1 MDETW
6 TTARLLKW
14 TADYLAQRQIESPR
28 LEAELLLAKA
38 IGCSR
43 IDLYTR
49 FDEEAP
55 EDARVTFRSL
65 VKQRAEG
72 MPTAYLIG
80 EKEFFSYSFN
90 VTPDVL
96 IPRPE
101 TEHLVTE
108 TLDLVKRRFAS
119 PVGNNAAASPS
130 ESAAAN
136 RSAEDSAQNR
146 TSNID
151 AAGNDAVGSEVAAV
165 ETVESAN
172 TAESAKTERIE
183 PVDPVVAKES
193 EPQNSD
199 DTQIDELTGESY
211 IRFKPKESQF
221 AHLNLSI
228 LDLGTGSGIIPVCLA
243 KNLPMAQF
251 VAVDISSG
259 ALKVA
264 KENAVRHK
272 VRDRIDFRQGDLFGP
287 IDDRQKFD
295 FIVSN
300 PPYIGESEMPTLDA
314 SVREYEP
321 QLALCGGPKGTEIV
335 ERILESAAAYI
346 KPGGYVLIEISP
358 VIHESVVELCQCA
371 VGLTYQTTVL
381 DLSRLPRIVVLSAPF
396 RP

>member
-49 FDEEAP
+49 FDEEAE
-55 EDARVTFRSL
+55 EDVRVSFRSL

-72 MPTAYLIG
+72 MPTAYLVG

-101 TEHLVTE
+101 TEHLITE
-108 TLDLVKRRFAS
+108 TLDLVKRKVAS
-119 PVGNNAAASPS
+119 SAEKGAAAFL
-130 ESAAAN
+130 SASATAN
-136 RSAEDSAQNR
+136 RSVEDSAQKSGPNIGACGDG
-146 TSNID
+146 TSGD
-151 AAGNDAVGSEVAAV
+151 GASGDGTVTVAV
-165 ETVESAN
+165 ETLAPVERITPVES
-172 TAESAKTERIE
+172 
-183 PVDPVVAKES
+183 VDAKES
-193 EPQNSD
+193 APQNSD

-211 IRFKPKESQF
+211 IRFKPKASQF

-264 KENAVRHK
+264 KGNAIRHK

-321 QLALCGGPKGTEIV
+321 RQALCGGPKGTEIV
-335 ERILESAAAYI
+335 ERILESAATYI

-358 VIHESVVELCQCA
+358 VIHESVVELCQRA
-371 VGLTYQTTVL
+371 VGLDYQTTVL
-381 DLSRLPRIVVLSAPF
+381 DLSRLPRIVVLSAPD